1 MTKEQKKIKV
11 MIISDHYSA
20 SSGVANQTRYVVN
33 AQHKSG
39 KFSFIYLGGGI
50 RHADNNPIKYQEF
63 GDDLIQYPVEGYGNP
78 DIVRTIMKKHKP
90 DILWYMSD
98 PRFYE
103 WLHAMENE
111 IRVNMAM
118 VWYTI
123 WDNYPAPKYNR
134 KFYECN
140 DLLVPISKVTDNI
153 LKEVAPN
160 TPRVR
165 IPHTVDHDIFKK
177 KWAENKITGQPVPIK
192 EALMPENKDKFM
204 VFFNSRN
211 ARRKLSGTLIFWFK
225 EFLDRVGHENAFL
238 LMHTD
243 PKDPNGQDLD
253 VILRDLELKNRQV
266 LFSTE
271 ILNSN
276 QLADLYNAADV
287 TACISHSEGW
297 GLCLDPNS
305 IVSLKG
311 EYKKLKDI
319 EVGDRVLSFDGK
331 YHEVQATSSRIA
343 KTKEI
348 TVRGCGKIKSSYE
361 HPFLVKVK
369 DEYEWLRADELKKK
383 DMLVFPKPKWNE
395 ELPEYIDLTEWVDCK
410 HDDEYLWYDMGFSGN
425 TDGMSI
431 TDIQKKYNTTKHYAE
446 SAKRMALG
454 LKPKSKSA
462 KVTKLS
468 KKLKTEK
475 LNYKRNVVNRFIKV
489 DYDFLNLVGWYLA
502 EGSNSSGAGIELDFH
517 IKEKPIAKR
526 QGKIV
531 KNKFG
536 VDKINYIERGNCVRM
551 IFSSSI
557 ISEFFGKFCGIHSHN
572 KNIHE
577 SILYSPKNLM
587 PLIKGL
593 YNGDGHHAKNQSV
606 QTTTSPKMAY
616 QVRDVL
622 AANGIFG
629 VVSSRIKCED
639 CLLSYSVVVCG
650 PSHSKFCEW
659 ANELDENTSTR
670 RRAEFIKQDE
680 NYFYVPVMNI
690 EDSEEMTLM
699 DIQVKDSHNFVANG
713 VVVHNSSLES
723 QACETPVIST
733 KTGGLQ
739 EQITDGK
746 KVFGVALNP
755 VSKPIVGSQQ
765 VPYIYEDL
773 VCKEDFVNGLMKLYK
788 LWKKDPVKYAKIGEN
803 GRKHVLKN
811 MNKEDFD
818 RKWVEVMLD
827 LHERCGSWETRK
839 GYVPWEMKKL

>member
-1 MTKEQKKIKV
+1 MTQQDKKIKV

-33 AQHKSG
+33 TQHKSG
-39 KFSFIYLGGGI
+39 KFSFVYLGGGI
-50 RHADNNPIKYQEF
+50 KHADNNPIKYQEF

-111 IRVNMAM
+111 IRVKMPM

-287 TACISHSEGW
+287 TACISHSEG
-297 GLCLDPNS
+297 
-305 IVSLKG
+305 
-311 EYKKLKDI
+311 
-319 EVGDRVLSFDGK
+319 F
-331 YHEVQATSSRIA
+331 
-343 KTKEI
+343 
-348 TVRGCGKIKSSYE
+348 
-361 HPFLVKVK
+361 
-369 DEYEWLRADELKKK
+369 
-383 DMLVFPKPKWNE
+383 
-395 ELPEYIDLTEWVDCK
+395 
-410 HDDEYLWYDMGFSGN
+410 
-425 TDGMSI
+425 
-431 TDIQKKYNTTKHYAE
+431 
-446 SAKRMALG
+446 
-454 LKPKSKSA
+454 
-462 KVTKLS
+462 
-468 KKLKTEK
+468 
-475 LNYKRNVVNRFIKV
+475 
-489 DYDFLNLVGWYLA
+489 
-502 EGSNSSGAGIELDFH
+502 GI
-517 IKEKPIAKR
+517 
-526 QGKIV
+526 
-531 KNKFG
+531 
-536 VDKINYIERGNCVRM
+536 
-551 IFSSSI
+551 
-557 ISEFFGKFCGIHSHN
+557 
-572 KNIHE
+572 
-577 SILYSPKNLM
+577 
-587 PLIKGL
+587 
-593 YNGDGHHAKNQSV
+593 
-606 QTTTSPKMAY
+606 
-616 QVRDVL
+616 
-622 AANGIFG
+622 
-629 VVSSRIKCED
+629 
-639 CLLSYSVVVCG
+639 
-650 PSHSKFCEW
+650 
-659 ANELDENTSTR
+659 
-670 RRAEFIKQDE
+670 
-680 NYFYVPVMNI
+680 
-690 EDSEEMTLM
+690 
-699 DIQVKDSHNFVANG
+699 
-713 VVVHNSSLES
+713 SSLES

-839 GYVPWEMKKL
+839 GYIPWEMKKL